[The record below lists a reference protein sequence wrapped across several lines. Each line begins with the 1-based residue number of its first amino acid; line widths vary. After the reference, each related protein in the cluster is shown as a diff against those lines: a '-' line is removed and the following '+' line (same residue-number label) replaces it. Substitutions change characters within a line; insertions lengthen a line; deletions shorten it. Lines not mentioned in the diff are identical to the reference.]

1 MKRALVV
8 MVAVVLAVVAAA
20 SVLLYARSADRRA
33 LAGQEAREVYVTT
46 REVPA
51 GTSAQ
56 EALDSGLLQTALIAA
71 KGVPDGAL
79 TEVTPE
85 MKTMVATSD
94 IAPGEIVLARRFGTQ
109 ETGQAAL
116 VVPEGMVAVT
126 VQLSDPGRVGPF
138 LRPGSQ
144 IAVYDTFEARDAESG
159 DYTPAGVGLQGSE
172 DAINATRVLLPKA
185 EVLAVGDV
193 TLRGKPAPADEGGT
207 ALQGQTEE
215 VPMALVT
222 LAVTPL
228 DAQRLVHG
236 AQTGTLYAALLGTGA
251 EIPTGTVEDRQL
263 FAAAERAIS

>member
-8 MVAVVLAVVAAA
+8 VAAVVLAVVGAVA
-20 SVLLYARSADRRA
+20 VLAYARTADRRA

-56 EALDSGLLQTALIAA
+56 DALDSGLLQTALVAA

-85 MKTMVATSD
+85 MKAMVATSD
-94 IAPGEIVLARRFGTQ
+94 IAPGEIVLARRFGLQ

-138 LRPGSQ
+138 LRPGSE
-144 IAVYDTFEARDAESG
+144 IAVYDTFQARDAQNG
-159 DYTPAGVGLQGSE
+159 DYTPTGVGLNGSE

-185 EVLAVGDV
+185 QVLAVGDV
-193 TLRGKPAPADEGGT
+193 TLRGKPAPAAEDGT
-207 ALQGQTEE
+207 LQGQAEE

-222 LAVTPL
+222 LAASPL

-236 AQTGTLYAALLGTGA
+236 AQTGTLYAALLGAGA
-251 EIPTGTVEDRQL
+251 EIPAGTVEDRQL
-263 FAAAERAIS
+263 FAAAEGAVS